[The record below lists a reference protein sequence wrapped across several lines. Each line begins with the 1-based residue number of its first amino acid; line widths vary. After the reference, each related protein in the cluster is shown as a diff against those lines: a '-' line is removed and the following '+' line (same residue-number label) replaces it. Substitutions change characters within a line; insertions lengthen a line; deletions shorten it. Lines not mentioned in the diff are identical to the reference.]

1 MANSNEEQK
10 KAIPTQQTAEVE
22 PKINPQAKTPFFGS
36 KYLSLIISLT
46 LLLAVLAIITSI
58 YSIQLDKQFQNHQ
71 RIENKKLTD
80 ELSGIK
86 ADQEAVQKLIDNN
99 ANHLQQIQSDL
110 TNKMDSLNKELQ
122 SAMKQKLYQ
131 NNDWLLLKTRYYL
144 ELAQINIHWS
154 DNFNT
159 SVALLQQADDLLKG
173 MNIPKIFAIRQ
184 IIAKEIAQ
192 LKSISVVDI
201 TGLLSQLD
209 AAQAAINNL
218 SIPSLVQQ
226 QEVPNHITTSEESGK
241 TGWRNRL
248 QDSVNFLEKLVVIR
262 RHNENIQPLISPLYE
277 STIKESIRLNLQ
289 EAQWAVLNNNSAVY
303 QFALNQAITN
313 LKRVFNIS
321 SHNTAVL
328 LKQLHDLQNIKLTQ
342 EKPVVGQAIPLI
354 NQMIDNKELLIDEA
368 NSKKGENKE

>member
-10 KAIPTQQTAEVE
+10 KTIQTQQTAEVE
-22 PKINPQAKTPFFGS
+22 PNINPHERAPFFGS
-36 KYLSLIISLT
+36 KYLSLIISVT

-80 ELSGIK
+80 ELGRIK

-99 ANHLQQIQSDL
+99 ANHLRQIQSNL

-122 SAMKQKLYQ
+122 TAMKQKLYQ
-131 NNDWLLLKTRYYL
+131 NNDWLLLKARYYL
-144 ELAQINIHWS
+144 ELAQINVHWS

-173 MNIPKIFAIRQ
+173 MNIPKVFTIRQ
-184 IIAKEIAQ
+184 TIAKEIAQ

-201 TGLLSQLD
+201 TGILSQLD
-209 AAQAAINNL
+209 ASQAAINNL

-226 QEVPNHITTSEESGK
+226 QEVPNHIATSDESGK
-241 TGWRNRL
+241 TGWRSRL

-262 RHNENIQPLISPLYE
+262 RHNENMQPLISPLYE
-277 STIKESIRLNLQ
+277 SAIKESIRLNLQ

-313 LKRVFNIS
+313 LKRVFNAS

-328 LKQLHDLQNIKLTQ
+328 VKQLHDLQNIKLTQ

>member
-10 KAIPTQQTAEVE
+10 KTIQPQQSSKVE
-22 PKINPQAKTPFFGS
+22 PDINQQMKAPFFVS

-46 LLLAVLAIITSI
+46 SLLAFLAIIISI

-71 RIENKKLTD
+71 LVENKKLTD
-80 ELSGIK
+80 ELGRIK
-86 ADQEAVQKLIDNN
+86 AEQNTVQKLLDNN

-110 TNKMDSLNKELQ
+110 TSKMDSLNKELQ
-122 SAMKQKLYQ
+122 TAMKQKLYQ
-131 NNDWLLLKTRYYL
+131 NNDWLLLKARYYL
-144 ELAQINIHWS
+144 ELAQINVHWS

-159 SVALLQQADDLLKG
+159 SVALLQQADALLKG
-173 MNIPKIFAIRQ
+173 MNIPKIFTIRQ
-184 IIAKEIAQ
+184 TIAKEIAQ

-201 TGLLSQLD
+201 TGILSQLD

-218 SIPSLVQQ
+218 SIQSVVDQ
-226 QEVPNHITTSEESGK
+226 QEVLNHITKSEESGK

-277 STIKESIRLNLQ
+277 SAIKENIRLNLQ
-289 EAQWAVLNNNSAVY
+289 EAQWAILNNNPAVY
-303 QFALNQAITN
+303 QFALNQAIAN
-313 LKRVFNIS
+313 LKRVFNES
-321 SHNTAVL
+321 SQNTDAL
-328 LKQLHDLQNIKLTQ
+328 IKQLSTLQNVKLTQ

-354 NQMIDNKELLIDEA
+354 NQMIDNKELLVDQA
-368 NSKKGENKE
+368 NSKKGEN

>member
-10 KAIPTQQTAEVE
+10 KTIQTQQTAKVE
-22 PKINPQAKTPFFGS
+22 PNINPQVRAPFFGS

-46 LLLAVLAIITSI
+46 LLLAFLAIIASI

-71 RIENKKLTD
+71 LIENKKLTD
-80 ELSGIK
+80 ELDRIK
-86 ADQEAVQKLIDNN
+86 TDQNTVQKLLDNN

-122 SAMKQKLYQ
+122 IAMKQKLYQ
-131 NNDWLLLKTRYYL
+131 NNDWLLLKARYYL
-144 ELAQINIHWS
+144 ELAQINVHWS

-173 MNIPKIFAIRQ
+173 MSIPKIFTIRQ
-184 IIAKEIAQ
+184 TIAKEIAQ

-201 TGLLSQLD
+201 TGILSQLD

-218 SIPSLVQQ
+218 SIQSVVEQ
-226 QEVPNHITTSEESGK
+226 QEVLNHIATSEESGK
-241 TGWRNRL
+241 TGWRSRL

-277 STIKESIRLNLQ
+277 AAIKESIRLNLQ
-289 EAQWAVLNNNSAVY
+289 EAQWAVLNNNPAVY

-313 LKRVFNIS
+313 LKRVFNES

-328 LKQLHDLQNIKLTQ
+328 IKQLCALKNVKLTQ

-354 NQMIDNKELLIDEA
+354 NQMIDNKEVLADQA
-368 NSKKGENKE
+368 NSKKGEN